1 MTVPNRRITMDRIHR
16 IVTILLAIGNLFVAI
31 AAIRDSLVAFF
42 EEDDV
47 TEVD

>member
-1 MTVPNRRITMDRIHR
+1 MDKIHR

-42 EEDDV
+42 EEEDCN
-47 TEVD
+47 E